1 MGGKYDTIVI
11 NRGSSD
17 RLRSG
22 DLLALQKPD
31 IVVDDMVGKASV
43 GQRFKRSL
51 GFDNHN
57 IATFDGEKYA
67 SVLIY
72 RVFDNTSLGIIL
84 SADDEVRVEDR
95 VITP

>member
-31 IVVDDMVGKASV
+31 IVVDDMVGKPVSGSV
-43 GQRFKRSL
+43 SNAPWGSIITTLRHSMAR
-51 GFDNHN
+51 
-57 IATFDGEKYA
+57 
-67 SVLIY
+67 
-72 RVFDNTSLGIIL
+72 NTH
-84 SADDEVRVEDR
+84 RY
-95 VITP
+95 